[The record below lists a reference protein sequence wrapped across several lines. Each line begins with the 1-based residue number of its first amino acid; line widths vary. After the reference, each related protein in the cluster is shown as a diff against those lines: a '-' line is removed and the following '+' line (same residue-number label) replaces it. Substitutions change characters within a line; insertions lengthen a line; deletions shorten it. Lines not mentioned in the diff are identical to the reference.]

1 MSARKPDPVI
11 AAWDRLQAVEKAWRR
26 AYDAIEKAEKNAEA
40 AGWRPL
46 RPLVSIAGNDCV
58 TMQDARRSA
67 EKLPKGKAKEAL
79 AYMRRAVAFW
89 QQQRREAGLVPFDAA
104 EKRANREWRD
114 AMKAM
119 ATTRAT
125 TAAGVIL
132 KLKLIVLEL
141 RDGKSDFGK
150 AILASAMADLSRMSK
165 RR

>member
-11 AAWDRLQAVEKAWRR
+11 AAWDRLQAAEKTWRR
-26 AYDAIEKAEKNAEA
+26 AYDAIEKAEENAKP
-40 AGWRPL
+40 AGWHPL
-46 RPLVSIAGNDCV
+46 RPLVSIAGNDCI
-58 TMQDARRSA
+58 TMESARRSA
-67 EKLPKGKAKEAL
+67 RGLPKRKAKEAL
-79 AYMRRAVAFW
+79 ASMRRAVASW
-89 QQQRREAGLVPFDAA
+89 QQSRREVGLAPFDAA

-150 AILASAMADLSRMSK
+150 AILASAIADLARIGRK
-165 RR
+165 

>member
-11 AAWDRLQAVEKAWRR
+11 AAWNRLQAAERVWRR
-26 AYDAIEKAEKNAEA
+26 ADDAIEKAEENAKV
-40 AGWRPL
+40 AGWHPL

-67 EKLPKGKAKEAL
+67 EKLPKGKAKAAL
-79 AYMRRAVAFW
+79 ASMRSAVAFW
-89 QQQRREAGLVPFDAA
+89 QLQRRKVGLVPFDAA

-150 AILASAMADLSRMSK
+150 AILASAIADLARIGRK
-165 RR
+165 